1 MLDPSAEPQ
10 RTHPVAPKTRRD
22 QGGASPIELFCRK
35 VGPAPLHHHGMPR
48 MVSEKKREAFYYM
61 LLKHLDASDLSQE
74 RFDTFTNHPDC
85 GQIGIPNELQFTKF

>member
-1 MLDPSAEPQ
+1 
-10 RTHPVAPKTRRD
+10 
-22 QGGASPIELFCRK
+22 
-35 VGPAPLHHHGMPR
+35 